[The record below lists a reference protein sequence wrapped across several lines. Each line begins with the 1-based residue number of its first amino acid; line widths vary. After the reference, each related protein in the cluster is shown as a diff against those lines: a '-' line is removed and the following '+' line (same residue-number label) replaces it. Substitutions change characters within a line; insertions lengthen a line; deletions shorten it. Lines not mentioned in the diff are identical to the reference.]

1 MSLPS
6 GVGHEELERIQAEG
20 SAFAAL
26 AALAA
31 EIADVPVAVVTCAFR

>member
-6 GVGHEELERIQAEG
+6 GVGQEELERIQAEG